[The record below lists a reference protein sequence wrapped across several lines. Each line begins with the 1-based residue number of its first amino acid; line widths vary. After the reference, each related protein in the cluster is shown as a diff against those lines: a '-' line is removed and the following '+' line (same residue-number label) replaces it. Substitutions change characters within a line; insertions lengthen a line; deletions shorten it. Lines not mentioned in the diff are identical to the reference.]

1 MPVPPTSNDIAHR
14 SVRMTPTCPVR
25 FARPVVAVRQAGGP
39 NLVEYAV
46 LFLVVVAGV
55 LTLVR

>member
-1 MPVPPTSNDIAHR
+1 MTATPLSRPTVI
-14 SVRMTPTCPVR
+14 TG
-25 FARPVVAVRQAGGP
+25 QLGGP
-39 NLVEYAV
+39 NPLEYLV

>member
-1 MPVPPTSNDIAHR
+1 
-14 SVRMTPTCPVR
+14 MTPTQLASPI
-25 FARPVVAVRQAGGP
+25 AAVRRAGGP
-39 NLVEYAV
+39 YPLEYVV

>member
-1 MPVPPTSNDIAHR
+1 MTATRLCPTTAIA
-14 SVRMTPTCPVR
+14 
-25 FARPVVAVRQAGGP
+25 RQATGP
-39 NLVEYAV
+39 NPVEYLV

>member
-1 MPVPPTSNDIAHR
+1 
-14 SVRMTPTCPVR
+14 MTPTQL
-25 FARPVVAVRQAGGP
+25 ARPLVAVRQAGGP
-39 NLVEYAV
+39 CPVEYLV

>member
-1 MPVPPTSNDIAHR
+1 
-14 SVRMTPTCPVR
+14 MTPTYPP
-25 FARPVVAVRQAGGP
+25 RPAVRIGRAAEP

-55 LTLVR
+55 LTYLR

>member
-1 MPVPPTSNDIAHR
+1 MTKELLWHRVAIAR
-14 SVRMTPTCPVR
+14 QMG
-25 FARPVVAVRQAGGP
+25 RPSP
-39 NLVEYAV
+39 VEYVV

>member
-1 MPVPPTSNDIAHR
+1 MTS
-14 SVRMTPTCPVR
+14 TCVAR
-25 FARPVVAVRQAGGP
+25 IARPALAVRQAGGP

>member
-1 MPVPPTSNDIAHR
+1 
-14 SVRMTPTCPVR
+14 MTKELLSQRV
-25 FARPVVAVRQAGGP
+25 AIVGQLGRPSP
-39 NLVEYAV
+39 VEYVV